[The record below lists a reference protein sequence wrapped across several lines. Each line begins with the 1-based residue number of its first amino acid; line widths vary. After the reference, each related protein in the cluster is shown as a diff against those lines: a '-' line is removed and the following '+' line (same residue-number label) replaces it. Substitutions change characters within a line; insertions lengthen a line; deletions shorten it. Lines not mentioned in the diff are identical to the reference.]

1 MNAEEGGGDLV
12 GEDEEDI
19 GLPGGATFGLC
30 GRASWCWKRR
40 GLRTVHEG
48 SIDMR
53 RWMCFVESLDL
64 SRSVCER

>member
-30 GRASWCWKRR
+30 GRAWWRLKKRGVR
-40 GLRTVHEG
+40 IVHEDWVG
-48 SIDMR
+48 MR
-53 RWMCFVESLDL
+53 KKICL
-64 SRSVCER
+64 